1 MKQIAALLLRLL
13 LLPFVMLLALLR
25 YCGRVLKVIFRPLL
39 AAIDSSDRLSD
50 LINSLS
56 TLMATQRGLLL
67 MIGTVIVAVSIVV
80 HIVVIAA
87 LVATD
92 SFDRTL
98 YWLFLPFVLFHIG
111 VLTGFVGIM
120 LAVPLGQGY
129 KSQQQ

>member
-1 MKQIAALLLRLL
+1 MRQVITLLLRLL
-13 LLPFVMLLALLR
+13 MLPFVVLLALLR
-25 YCGRVLKVIFRPLL
+25 LLGRALKILFSPLL
-39 AAIDSSDRLSD
+39 GAIDSSPRLSN
-50 LINSLS
+50 LINSMS
-56 TLMATQRGLLL
+56 TVMATQRGLLL
-67 MIGTVIVAVSIVV
+67 MIGTGIVALSLVAHVLVIV
-80 HIVVIAA
+80 A

-98 YWLFLPFVLFHIG
+98 YWLLVPSALFHIG